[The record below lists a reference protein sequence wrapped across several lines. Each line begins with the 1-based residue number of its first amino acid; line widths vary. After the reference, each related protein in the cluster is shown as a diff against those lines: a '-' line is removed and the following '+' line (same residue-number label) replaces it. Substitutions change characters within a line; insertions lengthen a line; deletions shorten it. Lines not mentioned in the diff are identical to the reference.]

1 MTILSIQINTE
12 YWDYRQC
19 CNLPAAVPWGCVW
32 CGRIYANRGHATY
45 SAGIPVC
52 QAVSYPQACIVAC
65 NIVLA
70 AAGHRVYT
78 LRTVR
83 LWSQCAVISVPDTA
97 HHTTH
102 KYTSETTPHTNLG
115 PRHSTPHTTFG
126 PRHGTPHTTFG
137 PRHGTPHTTFGP
149 RHCTTHTTFG
159 PRHGTPHTSFGPR
172 HSTAHT
178 SFGPRQHT
186 THQFRS
192 ETRHTNQFLSPQCND
207 SLVSHHPQ
215 MCVLQVHQ
223 PLDQTTFT
231 CTPSVFQNH
240 SINIT

>member
-19 CNLPAAVPWGCVW
+19 CNLPAAVPWRSLW
-32 CGRIYANRGHATY
+32 CGRVYADRGHAAY

-52 QAVSYPQACIVAC
+52 QVVSYPQACIVAC

-97 HHTTH
+97 HHTH
-102 KYTSETTPHTNLG
+102 KYASETTPHTNLR
-115 PRHSTPHTTFG
+115 PRHSTPHTNFGPRHGTPHTNFG

-149 RHCTTHTTFG
+149 RHCT
-159 PRHGTPHTSFGPR
+159 PHTSFGPR
-172 HSTAHT
+172 HGTPINYFLHNAMIPY
-178 SFGPRQHT
+178 SFQSP
-186 THQFRS
+186 
-192 ETRHTNQFLSPQCND
+192 TNVCFLSPSTTGSNHVHLYTKC
-207 SLVSHHPQ
+207 HPEPQ
-215 MCVLQVHQ
+215 H
-223 PLDQTTFT
+223 
-231 CTPSVFQNH
+231 
-240 SINIT
+240 